1 MMCCPL
7 FALALFAGPVPNSP
21 QVPAVNFSAIF
32 NKLDGC
38 FVLREVG
45 RDWSLRYRDDRCA
58 KRLGPCSTFK
68 IFTALAGLQSGALA
82 DDNTPL
88 KWDGS
93 PQHFKTSETDQ
104 TLASAMRDSVNW
116 YFKVV
121 ATQVGSERMARF
133 VKDAAYGN
141 QDASS
146 PLNDAALNAS
156 MRISADEQVAFL
168 ENLYTDKLP
177 FDKRHQALVRKILVR
192 DAGDGWTFSGKTGT
206 AQNEV
211 LGWFVGHVH
220 AHGRDF
226 VFAMNI
232 EGAEGASGRVA
243 QRLCRKVLA
252 ELALIPDAPAAQPA
266 RAANAGK

>member
-1 MMCCPL
+1 MMLCSPL
-7 FALALFAGPVPNSP
+7 VALAVLAGSTPNPP
-21 QVPAVNFSAIF
+21 QLPDVNFAAVF
-32 NKLDGC
+32 KQLDGC
-38 FVLREVG
+38 FVIREVG
-45 RDWSLRYRDDRCA
+45 RNWSLRYRDERCA

-68 IFTALAGLQSGALA
+68 MFTALAGLETGVLKDENSL
-82 DDNTPL
+82 L

-93 PQHFKTSETDQ
+93 PQTFKHSEKDH
-104 TLASAMRDSVNW
+104 TLATAMRDSVNW

-133 VKDAAYGN
+133 VKEAAYGN

-146 PLNDAALNAS
+146 PLNDAALNES
-156 MRISADEQVAFL
+156 MKISADEQVTFL
-168 ENLYTDKLP
+168 EKLYTDKLP
-177 FDKRHQALVRKILVR
+177 FDPKHQGLVRKILVR
-192 DAGDGWTFSGKTGT
+192 DSGDGWTFSGKTGT

-226 VFAMNI
+226 VFAVNI
-232 EGAEGASGRVA
+232 EGSDGASGRVA

-252 ELALIPDAPAAQPA
+252 EMGLIPDDSSAT
-266 RAANAGK
+266 AGK

>member
-1 MMCCPL
+1 MMLCYPL
-7 FALALFAGPVPNSP
+7 FVLALVAGPVPKSP
-21 QVPAVNFSAIF
+21 QLPDVDFPSIF
-32 NKLDGC
+32 KKLDGC

-45 RDWSLRYRDDRCA
+45 RDWSLRYRDERCA
-58 KRLGPCSTFK
+58 KRLNPCSTFK
-68 IFTALAGLQSGALA
+68 IFTALAGLEAGALK
-82 DDNTPL
+82 DETTLL

-93 PQHFKTSETDQ
+93 PQTFKHSEKDH
-104 TLASAMRDSVNW
+104 TLSSAMRDSVNW

-121 ATQVGSERMARF
+121 ATQVGAERMARF

-146 PLNDAALNAS
+146 PLNDAALNDS
-156 MRISADEQVAFL
+156 MKISANEQVAFL

-192 DAGDGWTFSGKTGT
+192 DSGDGWTFSGKTGT

-232 EGAEGASGRVA
+232 EGSGGASGRVA

-252 ELALIPDAPAAQPA
+252 ELNLIPDDSTATAKNDDSQ
-266 RAANAGK
+266 G